1 VARQAGTE
9 SKALKQQLVSA
20 LLVILTAAALVAA
33 GINFQQQR
41 KFRLPDDGVT
51 WVDQDRGGANR
62 VVAAQIATGS
72 PAEHAGLKV
81 GDQLQQING
90 FATRTSAHVPRAL
103 IRLGAWSSANYVVQ
117 RGGVELKPKLILAE
131 NPLAA
136 SLMYQYVVGLVY
148 IAIGL
153 FVYYRRSRA
162 PYGTHFY
169 VLCLASFVLSTF
181 HYTGK
186 LNNFDKVM
194 YWGNVAAGF
203 AAPTIFLHFCLR
215 FPAVRPWF
223 RSWWKA
229 ALTYVPG
236 LVLLGAYI
244 GFASGAVV
252 ADGPLAQVRWM
263 LDRAWLFYVGALYVA
278 GGIVLAFAARRAED
292 LIERQQLKW
301 LRNGALLGALPF
313 VIFNVIPYSLGA
325 IPGQFMN
332 LAVFSL
338 VLIPLTWAYAILRYR
353 LMDVDLIF
361 QQGYAYTL
369 ATLAVIGVLYGFVI
383 SVGSFDELPESTVA
397 LLIVIAMFLF
407 QPIRSWIQEILDKY
421 IFYRDRYDYRRTL
434 VDFGREL
441 SRETDLGTM
450 LPAVAARLREL
461 LRIRDV
467 QFFLQKD
474 GAFYRADMTNPVAAA
489 DPADTLD
496 LSFLGAGSLL
506 FFERTRHQIDAI
518 SRDLPVSVRQ
528 TVAELDLTYYFPC
541 TVRGKTVAYLGASRT
556 VEGDFLPSEDVELV
570 TTLAGYAGI
579 AIENALLYRSLEAKI
594 AEFERLKE
602 FSENIV
608 ESINVGIVAADLED
622 RVDSWNTQMEQ
633 LTGIPRDAAT
643 GRKLEELFPAK
654 LAAALALDREGG
666 EAGRV
671 EHIFKHELR
680 PANSSNGHGDTQVLA
695 NVAIA
700 PLVTRE
706 GERIGRLVIFDD
718 VTERAV
724 LEQRLQQAD
733 KLSSIGLLAAGVAHE
748 VNTPLAVISSY
759 AQMLAKQMG
768 SDDAKTKLLDKIAKQ
783 TFRASEIVNSLLNFS
798 RTSKSEFEEIDLLRV
813 IRESLGLI
821 EHQLEKGG
829 VTVSIEGA
837 PGPLNIRGSAGKLQQ
852 VFLNLFLNA
861 RDAMESN
868 NGHPRQLRVVV
879 SSTGAASAARV
890 SVEDTGRGIDSNVL
904 PRIFDPFFTTKGA
917 KKGTGLGLAVT
928 YGIVREHG
936 GTIEAVNRPGQGARF
951 VLEFP
956 LVRQAKLAVEPARLE
971 AIPALVPAGDTAA
984 NRTESATTQPAP
996 DVAESAKAVNA

>member
-1 VARQAGTE
+1 VERQQPTE
-9 SKALKQQLVSA
+9 SKPLNQQLISA
-20 LLVILTAAALVAA
+20 LLVILTAAALIAA

-51 WVDQDRGGANR
+51 WVDQGQGTNGSGVNR
-62 VVAAQIATGS
+62 VVAAQIAAGS
-72 PAEHAGLKV
+72 PAERAGLKP
-81 GDQLQQING
+81 GDELQQING

-103 IRLGAWSSANYVVQ
+103 ISLGAWSSANYVVH
-117 RGGVELKPKLILAE
+117 RKGIEFKSKLILAE
-131 NPLAA
+131 NALGP
-136 SLMYQYVVGLVY
+136 SVMYQYVVGLVY
-148 IAIGL
+148 ISIGL

-169 VLCLASFVLSTF
+169 ILCLASFILSTF

-194 YWGNVAAGF
+194 YWGNVIAGF
-203 AAPTIFLHFCLR
+203 AAPTIFLHFSLR
-215 FPAVRPWF
+215 FPSVRPGF
-223 RSWWKA
+223 RHWSRA
-229 ALTYVPG
+229 GLLYVPG
-236 LVLLGAYI
+236 LLLLAAFI
-244 GFASGAVV
+244 GFSSGAVTSSS
-252 ADGPLAQVRWM
+252 PLGQVRWM
-263 LDRAWLFYVGALYVA
+263 LDRGWLLYVGTLYVA
-278 GGIVLAFAARRAED
+278 GGVVLAIAARRAED
-292 LIERQQLKW
+292 LVERQQLKW

-383 SVGSFDELPESTVA
+383 SVGRLDELPDSTVA

-407 QPIRSWIQEILDKY
+407 QPIRSWIQEILDKH
-421 IFYRDRYDYRRTL
+421 IFYRNRYDYRRTL
-434 VDFGREL
+434 TDFGREL
-441 SRETDLGTM
+441 SRETDLSTM
-450 LPAVAARLREL
+450 LPSVSGRLQEL

-474 GAFYRADMTNPVAAA
+474 GEFYRADLTNPLTSA
-489 DPADTLD
+489 DEGALLD

-506 FFERTRHQIDAI
+506 FFERTRHQLDAM
-518 SRDLPVSVRQ
+518 SRDLPASVRE
-528 TVAELDLTYYFPC
+528 TVARLDLTYYFPC

-556 VEGDFLPSEDVELV
+556 MEGDFLPSEDVELV

-594 AEFERLKE
+594 TEFERLKE

-608 ESINVGIVAADLED
+608 ESINVGIVAADLDD
-622 RVDSWNTQMEQ
+622 RVDSWNTRMEQ
-633 LTGIPRDAAT
+633 LTGIPREAAT
-643 GRKLEELFPAK
+643 GRRLGELFPAK
-654 LAAALALDREGG
+654 LAVALEHARLGSAAG
-666 EAGRV
+666 V
-671 EHIFKHELR
+671 EQIFKHELR
-680 PANSSNGHGDTQVLA
+680 PSNATSEAMGDDSAQVLA

-718 VTERAV
+718 ITERTV

-759 AQMLAKQMG
+759 AQMLAKQLG
-768 SDDAKTKLLDKIAKQ
+768 GDDAKSKVLEKIAKQ

-798 RTSKSEFEEIDLLRV
+798 RTSKSEYEEIDLVKV
-813 IRESLGLI
+813 IRESLGLL
-821 EHQLEKGG
+821 EHQLERGG
-829 VTVSIEGA
+829 VGASIEGA
-837 PGPLNIRGSAGKLQQ
+837 QGPLMIRGSAGKLQQ

-861 RDAMESN
+861 RDAMETN
-868 NGHPRQLRVVV
+868 NGHPRLLRVII
-879 SSTGAASAARV
+879 TGSGTQARV
-890 SVEDTGRGIDSNVL
+890 LVEDTGKGIDAAVL

-917 KKGTGLGLAVT
+917 KKGTGLGLAVS

-936 GTIEAVNRPGQGARF
+936 GTIEVSNRSGPGARF

-956 LVRQAKLAVEPARLE
+956 LVRQARLVLE
-971 AIPALVPAGDTAA
+971 K
-984 NRTESATTQPAP
+984 TQPAQTVDP
-996 DVAESAKAVNA
+996 ESAKAVNV